1 MKEIIIENEKI
12 GEIIAKLLLDKNP
25 KTCKAIWD
33 ILPLKISL
41 SRWGDELYGSIPLKI
56 EEENA
61 QEDCDVGDIAYWI
74 QGTGFCIMF
83 GPTPVSKGDKPRAIS
98 PVNVFAKIEG
108 DISIFKQFQTFEGT
122 VKKGK

>member
-41 SRWGDELYGSIPLKI
+41 SRWGDELYGSIPLKL
-56 EEENA
+56 EKENA

-83 GPTPVSKGDKPRAIS
+83 GSTPVSKGDKPRSIS

-108 DISIFKQFQTFEGT
+108 DVSIFKQFQTFEGT